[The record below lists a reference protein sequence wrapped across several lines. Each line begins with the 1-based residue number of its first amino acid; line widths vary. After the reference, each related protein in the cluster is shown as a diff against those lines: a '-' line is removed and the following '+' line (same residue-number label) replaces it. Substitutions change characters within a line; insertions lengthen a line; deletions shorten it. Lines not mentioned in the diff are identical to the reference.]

1 MLAQKKTAAPSI
13 VNGINLDDLFALIEG
28 VKRDAAKGKQT
39 GVSPRPGRVKRAAV
53 RKSRASK

>member
-1 MLAQKKTAAPSI
+1 MLSQTKTAEPSS

-39 GVSPRPGRVKRAAV
+39 GVSPRPGRAKRAAV
-53 RKSRASK
+53 RKSRASE